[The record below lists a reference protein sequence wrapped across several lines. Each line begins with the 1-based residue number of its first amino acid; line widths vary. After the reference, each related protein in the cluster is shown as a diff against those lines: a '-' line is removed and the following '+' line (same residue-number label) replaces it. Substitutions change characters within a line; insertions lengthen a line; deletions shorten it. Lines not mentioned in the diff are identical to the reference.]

1 MRRVLLIA
9 TMCLTFTPLLGA
21 CENSDD
27 TSAAD
32 QLACDIF
39 RDIAANVDIQTIEET
54 RSRIEDLYNGYGQVT
69 ASAIH
74 FGLRDILEG
83 LTSGDYDMAS
93 NGIRATD
100 AACTQA
106 GF

>member
-1 MRRVLLIA
+1 MKRATITLVYVVLVTSCA
-9 TMCLTFTPLLGA
+9 
-21 CENSDD
+21 SSD

-32 QLACDIF
+32 ELTCGIF

-69 ASAIH
+69 AVAIH
-74 FGLRDILEG
+74 NGLRDILEG
-83 LTSGDYDMAS
+83 LTSGDVDTAS

-100 AACTQA
+100 AACTQE